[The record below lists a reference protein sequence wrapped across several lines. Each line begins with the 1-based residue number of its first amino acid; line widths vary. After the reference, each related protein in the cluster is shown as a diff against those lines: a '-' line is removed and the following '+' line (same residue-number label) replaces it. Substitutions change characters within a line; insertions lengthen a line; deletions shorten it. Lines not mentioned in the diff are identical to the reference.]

1 MIILDLLTLAPVFL
15 SALFFPANGQS
26 WAFHLF
32 PSIKHQTDVA
42 SFDQF
47 LLEVVSFWIFLLI

>member
-32 PSIKHQTDVA
+32 PSIKLTLFH
-42 SFDQF
+42 
-47 LLEVVSFWIFLLI
+47 LINFY